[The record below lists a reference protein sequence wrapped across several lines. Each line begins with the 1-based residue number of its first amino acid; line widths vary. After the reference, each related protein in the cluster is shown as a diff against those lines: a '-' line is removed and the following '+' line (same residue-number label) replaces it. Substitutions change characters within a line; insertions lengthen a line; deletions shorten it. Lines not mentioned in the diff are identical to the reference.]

1 VKKDAK
7 FLALPILV
15 LALASCS
22 GASTGSDAGDAAAT
36 TSTAEPTVEVAP
48 AALPINASG
57 LLSGSATPSF
67 PAGNAG
73 EVSVVQVGP
82 LSPPLVGATL
92 PIAFRNNTSK
102 GISHVDW
109 SATARVGGAIASTGS
124 SQGTIPAQVAPGEV
138 GLAFIYFE
146 NGEAIGEGADY
157 DFDVETSPM
166 DTGSYNTAP
175 LAVTEANLVGD
186 AISGSAT
193 NATGA
198 QTVGPYSVHVYCFDG
213 DELAS
218 QVGSYAEQDGEVED
232 GGTVSFT
239 VSLYEKECSS
249 YIVGVGGYFS

>member
-1 VKKDAK
+1 MKLLV
-7 FLALPILV
+7 LPILV
-15 LALASCS
+15 VTLASCAA
-22 GASTGSDAGDAAAT
+22 GGTAPDPDDASSS
-36 TSTAEPTVEVAP
+36 TSASVVEPTLEAAP
-48 AALPINASG
+48 AALPLNASG
-57 LLSGSATPSF
+57 LLSGPASPDF
-67 PAGNAG
+67 PAGEAG

-82 LSPPLVGATL
+82 LSSPVVGSTL

-109 SATARVGGAIASTGS
+109 SATARVAGAIVSTGS

-138 GLAFIYFE
+138 GMAFIYFE
-146 NGEAIGEGADY
+146 NGEAIADGAEY
-157 DFDVETSPM
+157 DFDVETSPV

-175 LAVTEANLVGD
+175 LRVTEANLTAG

-198 QTVGPYSVHVYCFDG
+198 QTVGPYSVSVYCFDG
-213 DELAS
+213 DEIAS
-218 QVGSYAEQDGEVED
+218 QIGSYSEQDGEVED

-239 VSLYEKECSS
+239 VSLYETECSS